1 MGGFILV
8 RAIDGVIK
16 LLLVSMILFWVLVV
30 LPPGNPA
37 VRFAGKTPSEESIAA
52 VEKTFCFDK
61 GNVGAYR
68 CFLKMTIT
76 GDFPSPSQ
84 GNTNIVPAALKAIPV
99 TFGLAV
105 LASIIWLSAGI
116 TAGAKGALRA
126 GSKADRS
133 MMIGALIGISFP
145 TAWLS
150 LLLLKWF
157 TADFALFPPGGY
169 VSPLEGGIFG
179 WFHSMLLPALTLAI
193 VSAGVYTRMTRTT
206 VRQKLREEYVK
217 TAEAKGL
224 APRRVFFLHVMRTAM
239 IPIVVMFGMDFAG
252 LLGGAIFTESIFGLP
267 GLGGF
272 VMQAMQTTDFAML
285 FVGGL
290 IAAAFVI
297 IANTLVDLV
306 QAMLDPKLR
315 SAH

>member
-8 RAIDGVIK
+8 RTFDGVIK

-37 VRFAGKTPSEESIAA
+37 LRFAGKTPTDAKIAD
-52 VEKTFCFDK
+52 VEKKFCFDQ

-68 CFLKMTIT
+68 CFVKMTVT
-76 GDFPSPSQ
+76 GNFPSPSQ
-84 GNTNIVPAALKAIPV
+84 GDANVVPMALKAVPV
-99 TFGLAV
+99 TLGLAI
-105 LASIIWLSAGI
+105 LASIMWLTAGV
-116 TAGAKGALRA
+116 TAGAKGALKA
-126 GSKADRS
+126 GTRTDRS
-133 MMIGALIGISFP
+133 LMVGALIGISFP

-150 LLLLKWF
+150 LLMLKWF
-157 TADFALFPPGGY
+157 TADIPIFPPGGY
-169 VSPLEGGIFG
+169 VGPAEGGIFS
-179 WFHSMLLPALTLAI
+179 WMHHMLLPAATLAI

-224 APRRVFFLHVMRTAM
+224 SPRRVFGWHVMRTAM

-272 VMQAMQTTDFAML
+272 VMLAMQTTDFAML

-290 IAAAFVI
+290 IAATFVI
-297 IANTLVDLV
+297 VANTLVDLV

-315 SAH
+315 AA

>member
-1 MGGFILV
+1 MGGFLLV
-8 RAIDGVIK
+8 RMLDGIIK

-37 VRFAGKTPSEESIAA
+37 QRFAGKTPTEESIAA

-61 GNVGAYR
+61 GSFGAYR
-68 CFLKMTIT
+68 CFLKMTVT

-84 GNTNIVPAALKAIPV
+84 GNVNIVPSAVKAIPV
-99 TFGLAV
+99 TFGLAM
-105 LASIIWLSAGI
+105 LAAVMWLAVGI
-116 TAGAKGALRA
+116 TAGATGATRA
-126 GSKADRS
+126 GSKLDRG
-133 MMIGALIGISFP
+133 MMIASLIGISFP

-157 TADFALFPPGGY
+157 TADVAVFPPGGY
-169 VSPLEGGIFG
+169 IGPVEGGLFA
-179 WFHSMLLPALTLAI
+179 WAHSLLLPAATLAI

-224 APRRVFFLHVMRTAM
+224 PRGQVFMRHVMRTAM
-239 IPIVVMFGMDFAG
+239 IPIVVMFGMDFAA
-252 LLGGAIFTESIFGLP
+252 LLGGAIFTETIFGLP

-272 VMQAMQTTDFAML
+272 VMSAMQTTDFAML

-290 IAAAFVI
+290 IAASFVI
-297 IANTLVDLV
+297 VANTVVDLV
-306 QAMLDPKLR
+306 QAMLDPKVR
-315 SAH
+315 TA

>member
-1 MGGFILV
+1 MAGFLIA
-8 RAIDGVIK
+8 RALDGVIK
-16 LLLVSMILFWVLVV
+16 LFIVSMILFWVLVV

-37 VRFAGKTPSEESIAA
+37 VHFAGKTPTEESIKA
-52 VEKTFCFDK
+52 VEHRFCFDK
-61 GNVGAYR
+61 GSFGAYG
-68 CFLKMTIT
+68 CFLKMTLK

-84 GNTNIVPAALKAIPV
+84 GNANIVPMALKAIPV

-105 LASIIWLSAGI
+105 LASIFWLLAGV
-116 TAGAKGALRA
+116 TAGAKGALNA
-126 GSKADRS
+126 GGKSDRT
-133 MMIGALIGISFP
+133 MMVVALIGISFP

-157 TADFALFPPGGY
+157 TADIALFPPGGY
-169 VSPLEGGIFG
+169 MSVGEGGLFG
-179 WFHSMLLPALTLAI
+179 WLHHMILPALTLAI
-193 VSAGVYTRMTRTT
+193 VNAGVYTRMTRTT

-224 APRRVFFLHVMRTAM
+224 PKDRVFFMHVMRTAM
-239 IPIVVMFGMDFAG
+239 VPIVVMFGMDFAG

-272 VMQAMQTTDFAML
+272 VMRAMGTTDFAML

-290 IAAAFVI
+290 IAATFVI
-297 IANTLVDLV
+297 VANTLVDLV
-306 QAMLDPKLR
+306 QALLDPKLR
-315 SAH
+315 AA

>member
-1 MGGFILV
+1 MGGFLLA
-8 RAIDGVIK
+8 RSIDGVIK

-37 VRFAGKTPSEESIAA
+37 VRFAGKNPTDDQIAQ
-52 VEKTFCFDK
+52 VEQRFCFDK
-61 GNVGAYR
+61 GSVGAYR
-68 CFLKMTIT
+68 CFLKMTVT
-76 GDFPSPSQ
+76 GNFPSPSQ
-84 GNTNIVPAALKAIPV
+84 GNVNIVPMALKAIPV
-99 TFGLAV
+99 TFGLAM
-105 LASIIWLSAGI
+105 LAATIWLAAGI
-116 TAGAKGALRA
+116 TAGAKGALSA
-126 GSKADRS
+126 GSKKDRT
-133 MMIGALIGISFP
+133 MMVVALIGISFP
-145 TAWLS
+145 TSWLG

-157 TADFALFPPGGY
+157 TSDVALFPPGGY
-169 VSPLEGGIFG
+169 IGPLEGGIFG
-179 WFHSMLLPALTLAI
+179 WLHHMILPAMMLAT

-224 APRRVFFLHVMRTAM
+224 PPRRVFFLHVMRTAM

-272 VMQAMQTTDFAML
+272 VMKAMQTADFAML

-290 IAAAFVI
+290 IAASFVI
-297 IANTLVDLV
+297 VANTLVDLV
-306 QAMLDPKLR
+306 QALLDPKLR